1 MSSNGSKG
9 SSGANKGRGS
19 PASLDHQEEYFADWK
34 DKQLKKKMEK
44 LNWFPNS
51 PPSPTGK

>member
-1 MSSNGSKG
+1 MAGSQSSKG
-9 SSGANKGRGS
+9 TGKAS
-19 PASLDHQEEYFADWK
+19 PAALDNDDK
-34 DKQLKKKMEK
+34 DFKMWVDKEKKRKGD